1 MPFLA
6 AAAATEHPSASG
18 RAFPLWAA
26 LFGVVLLALLD
37 GLARLTFWGRHRLE
51 DGWLRWFNAA
61 AEGTVP
67 SLVAALTMAGVGLV
81 CLSRRGAPRR
91 RWLLMGVF
99 FVYLGIDDLC
109 GLHER
114 FGALLHP
121 ALGGHGVYVWA
132 FTLAPVFALCGALC
146 AWRLWNELTPGA
158 RRLLVLG
165 FGALGVAIAFEVVE
179 DRVAASAVQLRG
191 IPLLAYT
198 HWLEEALELLG
209 PVLLLAAVWAPT
221 APALAPEP
229 TFARAREP
237 VRFLG
242 AGR

>member
-1 MPFLA
+1 MPFFA
-6 AAAATEHPSASG
+6 APATTRGSSG
-18 RAFPLWAA
+18 RPFPLWSAV
-26 LFGVVLLALLD
+26 FGVALLAALD
-37 GLARLTFWGRHRLE
+37 GLARLTFWGRHRIE

-67 SLVAALTMAGVGLV
+67 TLVAALTMAGVGLV
-81 CLSRRGAPRR
+81 CLLRR
-91 RWLLMGVF
+91 REERRCWLFMGVF
-99 FVYLGIDDLC
+99 FVYLGIDDLL

-121 ALGGHGVYVWA
+121 LLGGHGVYVWA
-132 FTLAPVFALCGALC
+132 FTLAPVFAVCGALC
-146 AWRLWNELTPGA
+146 ALRLWPVLAPGA

-165 FGALGVAIAFEVVE
+165 FGALGVALAFEVVE

-198 HWLEEALELLG
+198 HWIEEALELLG

-221 APALAPEP
+221 APASAPEP
-229 TFARAREP
+229 AFARAREP